1 MTAINIVNGG
11 SGYKSVKIVDVTNGG
26 SGYTTTTVTFSSAP
40 AGITGAFTV
49 PETVTGS
56 TTGTTANMVQW
67 DAQEGWVKLKSTT
80 GSFAIGESM
89 VGSESGATIVID
101 SYDEQATADPK
112 YSEAVTFETLADDI
126 LDFSETNPFGI
137 AGNL

>member
-1 MTAINIVNGG
+1 
-11 SGYKSVKIVDVTNGG
+11 
-26 SGYTTTTVTFSSAP
+26 
-40 AGITGAFTV
+40 
-49 PETVTGS
+49 
-56 TTGTTANMVQW
+56 MVQW
-67 DAQEGWVKLKSTT
+67 DAQEGWVKLKSPT